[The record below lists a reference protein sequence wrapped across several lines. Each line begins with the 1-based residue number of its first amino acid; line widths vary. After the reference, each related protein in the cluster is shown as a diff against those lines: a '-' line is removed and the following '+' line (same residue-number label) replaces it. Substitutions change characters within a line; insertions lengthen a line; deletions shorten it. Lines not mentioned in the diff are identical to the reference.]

1 MTGNSMRL
9 LIADDHDL
17 LREAIE
23 LLLQRWNPQVQV
35 VHARSLP
42 EALAKTAENPELDLI
57 LLDVR
62 MPGMNQLAGLQVTR
76 QRHPTVPVALITGLD
91 ESEIAAAAI
100 EAGAAGVIPKAIS
113 GKGLVAAIQL
123 ILSGER
129 YIPDPRLLEH
139 RGANGD
145 GHLNGDLPDADMDK
159 LTERERGVLML
170 LTSGVSNKEIARD
183 LEIEVV
189 TVAVHLSRIYRKLGV
204 ANRTQAVRKA
214 MELGM
219 ALDPDTGT
227 SAKERRFKSARR
239 APAAPCRPDRAA
251 CRASTGN

>member
-1 MTGNSMRL
+1 MTGNRMRL
-9 LIADDHDL
+9 LLADDHDL
-17 LREAIE
+17 VREALE
-23 LLLQRWNPQVQV
+23 LLLRRWDQTIQIF
-35 VHARSLP
+35 HAASLHQALRS
-42 EALAKTAENPELDLI
+42 ADENPDLDLI

-62 MPGMNQLAGLQVTR
+62 MPGMNRLAGLQVMR
-76 QRHPTVPVALITGLD
+76 QRHPTVPVALITGF
-91 ESEIAAAAI
+91 EASEIAATAI

-139 RGANGD
+139 RGANSDGQLDGD
-145 GHLNGDLPDADMDK
+145 VPDADMDK

-204 ANRTQAVRKA
+204 VNRTQAVRKA

-219 ALDPDTGT
+219 ALDPDPGT
-227 SAKERRFKSARR
+227 SAK
-239 APAAPCRPDRAA
+239 
-251 CRASTGN
+251 

>member
-1 MTGNSMRL
+1 MRL

-57 LLDVR
+57 LLDVA
-62 MPGMNQLAGLQVTR
+62 MPGMNQLAGLQAMK
-76 QRHPTVPVALITGLD
+76 QHLPAVPVALITGGD
-91 ESEIAAAAI
+91 GPGIAGAAFN
-100 EAGAAGVIPKAIS
+100 AGAAGVIPKAIS

-129 YIPDPRLLEH
+129 YIPDPRLLDPGHVNGIVH
-139 RGANGD
+139 REVGT
-145 GHLNGDLPDADMDK
+145 PESDMDK
-159 LTERERGVLML
+159 LTDREHGVLAL
-170 LTSGVSNKEIARD
+170 LTSGVSNKEIARE

-204 ANRTQAVRKA
+204 VNRTQAVRKA

-219 ALDPDTGT
+219 ALDLDPGT
-227 SAKERRFKSARR
+227 STE
-239 APAAPCRPDRAA
+239 
-251 CRASTGN
+251 